1 MDALLLPALAV
12 AGVLA
17 GAVNAVAGGGSLL
30 VLPALLAA
38 GVPPVG
44 ASVTTVMS
52 VIGGYSASVAGTWPD
67 LRGRSARLRSLVPLV
82 LAGAVTGCVLL
93 LRTPAAAYAVIM
105 PVLVFAASLL
115 LAAQGRVSGWLGD
128 FHPVWLRRLLLF
140 TVGVYGGYFGSVLG
154 VILLAVLGLMLTE
167 PLSRLVAV
175 KNVLQLAVG
184 VVTTTVYALFGPA
197 YWPAVAVLIPT
208 TLLGGYVGSRLG
220 RRLPA
225 RTLRRV
231 VVAFG
236 LTLSVLLLLRALT

>member
-1 MDALLLPALAV
+1 MDVLLPALAA

-52 VIGGYSASVAGTWPD
+52 VIGGYSASVVGTWPD
-67 LRGRSARLRSLVPLV
+67 LRGRSARLRSLVPLTA
-82 LAGAVTGCVLL
+82 AGALTGCVLL
-93 LRTPAAAYAVIM
+93 LRTPPTAYAVIM
-105 PVLVFAASLL
+105 PFLVLAASLL
-115 LAAQGRVSGWLGD
+115 LAFQGRLSVRLGGD
-128 FHPVWLRRLLLF
+128 HPVWLRALLLF
-140 TVGVYGGYFGSVLG
+140 AVGVYGGYFGSVLG
-154 VILLAVLGLMLTE
+154 VILLAVLGLMLAET
-167 PLSRLVAV
+167 LNRLVAV

-184 VVTTTVYALFGPA
+184 AVTTTVYALFGPA
-197 YWPAVAVLIPT
+197 YWPAVAILIPT
-208 TLLGGYVGSRLG
+208 TLLGGYAGARLG

-236 LTLSVLLLLRALT
+236 ITLSALLLIRALT